1 MNNMD
6 YSFNYFKSKHSNV
19 GTIDLSE
26 VIANKTGLSLTTTW
40 RMLRKNDFTFTQKV
54 RKAINEHY
62 DDFDYNKALKNR

>member
-6 YSFNYFKSKHSNV
+6 YIFNYFKSKHSNV

-62 DDFDYNKALKNR
+62 GDFDYNKALKNR